1 MTRFGGG
8 SGSRAFVMS
17 ALVDVVCMI
26 CLIKGCSFIGWC
38 CGVVY
43 YVLQV
48 EVMIF

>member
-26 CLIKGCSFIGWC
+26 CLIKKGAVLLV
-38 CGVVY
+38 GVVGLY
-43 YVLQV
+43 TMFFKLR
-48 EVMIF
+48 